1 MAVNESEESRYQ
13 SSYGGGWVSAA
24 QRIAEIMCERQ
35 AKSKKVDL
43 PPKFWN
49 LPTWKRSFM
58 QQILAANS
66 LLKVYKP
73 KSILFCNIDT
83 NHFYKWWN
91 FTSIIDFKWNNFGK
105 TYYCFIW
112 FFYAIFFLCFAL
124 ASTLEQHDIL
134 FIISIL
140 LGLIHLTFEIQ
151 QCLWKPKNYFNDPWN
166 YFGKMQD
173 YFMIFKRKKNK
184 N

>member
-73 KSILFCNIDT
+73 KSIL
-83 NHFYKWWN
+83 
-91 FTSIIDFKWNNFGK
+91 S
-105 TYYCFIW
+105 
-112 FFYAIFFLCFAL
+112 AL
-124 ASTLEQHDIL
+124 KLQPKAFSLRAPWLIAVIKEQEAKQEK
-134 FIISIL
+134 ISVIEEAPP
-140 LGLIHLTFEIQ
+140 T
-151 QCLWKPKNYFNDPWN
+151 
-166 YFGKMQD
+166 
-173 YFMIFKRKKNK
+173 
-184 N
+184 